1 MPKFYR
7 ISKPPYHF
15 EKDGCEGFEEYVYG
29 PFADYAE
36 IDADAIKRN
45 IDKDKHLL
53 VFDAEVRPVAR
64 DPREKPE
71 DQKRAPGN
79 EKNWKKV
86 SENPPKW
93 VCKDCGAT
101 IMAATVA
108 HPIWDG
114 PGASGSGECDYESV
128 GYCPNCEK
136 KPGFHG
142 AAIISR

>member
-7 ISKPPYHF
+7 TRRPPYRF
-15 EKDGCEGFEEYVYG
+15 EKDGHCNFYETIYG
-29 PFADYAE
+29 PFNNFE
-36 IDADAIKRN
+36 ELDADVIKRDL
-45 IDKDKHLL
+45 DKDDVLL
-53 VFDAEVRPVAR
+53 VFDAEIRPVAR

-114 PGASGSGECDYESV
+114 PGASGSGECDYEKI

-142 AAIISR
+142 AAIIPR